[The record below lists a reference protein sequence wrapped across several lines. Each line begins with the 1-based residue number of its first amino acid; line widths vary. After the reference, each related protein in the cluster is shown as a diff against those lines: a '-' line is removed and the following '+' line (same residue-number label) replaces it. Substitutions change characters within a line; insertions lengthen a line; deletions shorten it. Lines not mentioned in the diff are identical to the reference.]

1 MPPLKAPPNAPER
14 VVEVDPIERVE
25 VVTLDEGDRPLEE
38 RVVVLPEERV
48 VVLPPLNAPPKA
60 PDRPEFTERELLTD
74 EVERVPVPPFAERIV
89 FPPLNVLPDLD
100 ELIVPAC
107 AEPLLHAPECVE
119 A

>member
-1 MPPLKAPPNAPER
+1 LKAPPNAPER
-14 VVEVDPIERVE
+14 VEVDPIERE

-48 VVLPPLNAPPKA
+48 VVLAPLNAPPNA
-60 PDRPEFTERELLTD
+60 PERPELTERELTD
-74 EVERVPVPPFAERIV
+74 EAERVPVPPFAERIV
-89 FPPLNVLPDLD
+89 FPPLNVLPNPD
-100 ELIVPAC
+100 EREVIVPAC